1 MSMSIIR
8 AWRRRRTVVVVVV
21 VEIIVVLYAG
31 IYRYNKQY
39 IAAHK
44 LGSNAGAHNTLA
56 H

>member
-1 MSMSIIR
+1 M
-8 AWRRRRTVVVVVV
+8 VVV

>member
-1 MSMSIIR
+1 MSLQLQFHHDVV
-8 AWRRRRTVVVVVV
+8 VVVVVV
-21 VEIIVVLYAG
+21 VEIVVVLYAG